1 MFVLGCKSLTI
12 ATDHKPLLGIFGNKD
27 ITKIMN
33 PRILKLK
40 EKTLKYD
47 FEIKYNPGTWNRAV
61 DALSHNPIPSHSQQT
76 TFLNP
81 LRAILNKSD
90 IVEHDNREDA
100 IETVQIFAID
110 FLNHCASIS
119 DETCSKSI
127 TMGNLRTACKKES
140 TYNKLVAN
148 IENGFPQSRMKT
160 DPDLRDYWEVRHRLS
175 SVDGIAMLDSRI
187 IIPYSYRSITL
198 KMLYSAHQGV
208 GSMTRRANQTVYWP
222 GITRSIR
229 NTRYNCD
236 RSNSSSPS
244 QAKEPLITSKSP
256 EYPFKCVCADYF
268 KIKGHHY
275 LVIVDRFSS

>member
-1 MFVLGCKSLTI
+1 MFILGCKSLTI

-47 FEIKYNPGTWNRAV
+47 FEVKYNPGKWNRAA
-61 DALSHNPIPSHSQQT
+61 DALSRNPIPSHSRQNT
-76 TFLNP
+76 VLNP
-81 LRAILNKSD
+81 LRAVLNKSD

-100 IETVQIFAID
+100 IETVQISAID

-119 DETCSKSI
+119 GETCSKSI
-127 TMGNLRTACKKES
+127 TMENLRTACKKES

-187 IIPYSYRSITL
+187 IMRTNMSQNRL
-198 KMLYSAHQGV
+198 NN
-208 GSMTRRANQTVYWP
+208 SM
-222 GITRSIR
+222 
-229 NTRYNCD
+229 
-236 RSNSSSPS
+236 
-244 QAKEPLITSKSP
+244 E
-256 EYPFKCVCADYF
+256 
-268 KIKGHHY
+268 
-275 LVIVDRFSS
+275 